1 MSDTHAMHETH
12 APETE
17 SSVAELA
24 EAFRGAWR
32 ALVRRRRDFFTVFIT
47 VAVVVEVGAFLWPA
61 TYVARA
67 AILMQKTRQAGNLD
81 ASGDRRPTVVSAG
94 VTEQEV
100 NSEIAIFTS
109 REVLDQ
115 TLEATGLDK
124 VAPSIWTTLLFGPL
138 WLYEDVYAWYH
149 GVPAP
154 TRADRA
160 LRSLER
166 SITVEP
172 MKESNVLVVSYEAGN
187 PTFAQKVLEVL
198 VQKYLEH
205 HTEVHSRAEVEAFF
219 DNQASALGSQLASQE
234 NELQDL
240 KRKTGIA
247 DFVAER
253 TVQQQIVASL
263 REERDRLRRTVAEL
277 DSRIAAYQGFLKRG
291 PWQMPTTTVEGRN
304 DYALQALIQEK
315 LRLELERVRLLERY
329 KEDSPLLAENNLKLD
344 AAKAAIE
351 SQRAGIFQKQ
361 FTLSPA
367 SVSASQDMER
377 TRAERDGYVERIKKL
392 DAQIDEGTRRLAQI
406 DEQLLEAKR
415 IERLVSTS
423 ESQYM
428 LYLRR
433 GAEARIDAALDRGHF
448 TNAAVVQDAAAEPR
462 PIRPKKLIMLILA
475 LAGGLVAGVAVVV
488 GMELHESGLEA
499 FLGSVAPRP
508 VTEER

>member
-1 MSDTHAMHETH
+1 MTDDHERNDVR

-32 ALVRRRRDFFTVFIT
+32 ALVRRRRDFFTVFVT
-47 VAVVVEVGAFLWPA
+47 VAVVVEVAAFLWPA

-67 AILMQKTRQAGNLD
+67 AVLIQKTRQAGNLD

-94 VTEQEV
+94 VTEAEV

-109 REVLDQ
+109 RSVLDQ

-124 VAPSIWTTLLFGPL
+124 ASPSIWTVLLFGPL
-138 WLYEDVYAWYH
+138 WLYEDIYAWYH

-166 SITVEP
+166 SLMVEP
-172 MKESNVLVVSYEAGN
+172 MKESNVLVVSYESGN
-187 PTFAQKVLEVL
+187 PTFSQKVLEVL
-198 VQKYLEH
+198 VKKYLEH

-219 DNQASALGSQLASQE
+219 ESQAGTLGAELAKQE
-234 NELQDL
+234 DQLQDL

-247 DFVAER
+247 DFFAER

-263 REERDRLRRTVAEL
+263 REERDRMQRTVAEL
-277 DSRIAAYQGFLKRG
+277 DSRIGAYQAFLKRG
-291 PWQMPTTTVEGRN
+291 SWQMPTTTVEARN

-315 LRLELERVRLLERY
+315 LRLELERIRLLERY
-329 KEDSPLLAENNLKLD
+329 QPDSPLLEENRLKLD
-344 AAKAAIE
+344 AAVAAIE
-351 SQRAGIFQKQ
+351 TQRTGVFQKQ

-377 TRAERDGYVERIKKL
+377 TRAERDGYIERIKKL
-392 DAQIDEGTRRLAQI
+392 DGQIETGTRRLAEI

-423 ESQYM
+423 ETQYL

-433 GAEARIDAALDRGHF
+433 GAEARIDAALDRSHF

-462 PIRPKKLIMLILA
+462 PIRPKKLIMLILSI
-475 LAGGLVAGVAVVV
+475 AGGLVAGIAVVV
-488 GMELHESGLEA
+488 GMELKESGLQA
-499 FLGSVAPRP
+499 FLGSVTPRP
-508 VTEER
+508 VTDER